1 MALTQ
6 VNSDGIG
13 DGQVKGSDLE
23 NSGVSAGTY
32 GSSSAIPA
40 ITVDAKGRITSASTN
55 NVNIPPGVGGA
66 NGVDFNDGVKAR
78 FGDDNDLEIEHTG
91 SASFIRTSTSSAGDL
106 AVEARG
112 SGRDL
117 YLTGADDV
125 LIRPQG
131 GEDGIKVIGNGAVE
145 VYHDNNKKFET
156 TSTGINVT
164 GKVVTDDLHVDGT
177 GAIELPTGTTAERP
191 TGVNGMLRY
200 NTTDDVTEEY
210 RDGQWH
216 TLSSK
221 FSVSGGTE
229 TTSGNYTVHTFTSSG
244 QLSVTGS
251 GSVEY
256 LIVAGGGGGSG
267 MTTGGSYHGAS
278 GGGGAGGMLTGSTT
292 VNSGTYAITVGAGG
306 ASNGSGGIASPGGN
320 SSAIGFSA
328 FGGGRGA
335 RGNTGESAGNGGSG
349 GGGSR
354 ESTSAGT
361 GTAGQGNDGG
371 TAAGSGGG
379 AGGGGGRNTGGGSG
393 SSNGGQGGQGLSSS
407 ISGSTLTYA
416 GGGGGGGG
424 GQSNGHYGGSGG
436 SGGGGGGGDNTNRG
450 SNTGS
455 NGMANRGGGGGG
467 GGSSQSSNT
476 GSTGG
481 SGGSG
486 IVIIRYLT

>member
-55 NVNIPPGVGGA
+55 NVNIPAGVGGD
-66 NGVDFNDGVKAR
+66 NGVDFNDNVKAR
-78 FGDDNDLEIEHTG
+78 FGDGNDLEIYHDGTRSRIHDG
-91 SASFIRTSTSSAGDL
+91 ATNATFFTTPSLHIRNQ
-106 AVEARG
+106 
-112 SGRDL
+112 
-117 YLTGADDV
+117 ADNENVAKFNVD
-125 LIRPQG
+125 
-131 GEDGIKVIGNGAVE
+131 GAVE
-145 VYHDNNKKFET
+145 LYHDNSQKLAT

-177 GAIELPTGTTAERP
+177 GAIELPTGTTAQRP

-200 NTTDDVTEEY
+200 NTTDNVTEEY
-210 RDGQWH
+210 RDGNWH
-216 TLSSK
+216 TLSSV
-221 FSVSGGTE
+221 FSVSGGTV
-229 TTSGNYTVHTFTSSG
+229 TTSGSYTIHTFTSSDT
-244 QLSVTGS
+244 LSVTGS
-251 GSVEY
+251 GTVEY
-256 LIVAGGGGGSG
+256 LIVGGGGGGSG

-278 GGGGAGGMLTGSTT
+278 GGGGAGGMLTGSVT
-292 VNSGTYAITVGAGG
+292 VNSGNHTITIGAGG

-320 SSAIGFSA
+320 TSAIGFSA

-335 RGNTGESAGNGGSG
+335 RGNTGASAGNGGSG
-349 GGGSR
+349 GGASR
-354 ESTSAGT
+354 ESTTAGQ
-361 GTAGQGNDGG
+361 GTTGQGNDGG
-371 TAAGSGGG
+371 GISGSGGG
-379 AGGGGGRNTGGGSG
+379 AGGGGGMTNAGGVGSG
-393 SSNGGQGGQGLSSS
+393 NGGNGGAGQASS
-407 ISGSTLTYA
+407 ISGSTLHYA

-436 SGGGGGGGDNTNRG
+436 SGGGGGGGDNSNRG
-450 SNTGS
+450 AQVGG

-467 GGSSQSSNT
+467 GGSSQSQNDA
-476 GSTGG
+476 STGG